1 MKSNSEDT
9 AWITR
14 CVLWDDRRAF
24 AHLVDKYQVRLRRF
38 LLHLTGGDSDLADDL
53 AQDTFLRAYERIR
66 GYKGLSSFPTWLF
79 RIACNLFYDYNR
91 QESRGEKLDTTEVSA
106 MTESPAPIALQ
117 IDVARA
123 LASLRPDER
132 MALTLFYLEDMPIAK
147 IAVVMER
154 PEGSVK
160 TLLFRGKQHLSEYF
174 KQDGY
179 GKFE

>member
-24 AHLVDKYQVRLRRF
+24 A
-38 LLHLTGGDSDLADDL
+38 
-53 AQDTFLRAYERIR
+53 
-66 GYKGLSSFPTWLF
+66 
-79 RIACNLFYDYNR
+79 LFYDYNR

>member
-1 MKSNSEDT
+1 M
-9 AWITR
+9 
-14 CVLWDDRRAF
+14 
-24 AHLVDKYQVRLRRF
+24 Y
-38 LLHLTGGDSDLADDL
+38 
-53 AQDTFLRAYERIR
+53 
-66 GYKGLSSFPTWLF
+66 
-79 RIACNLFYDYNR
+79 NLFYDYNR